1 MPITTDSAAV
11 AARTPAVQSAALG
24 GASAGIAGNIP
35 VAQSVAIQLNRP
47 IDQSTTLAGGPRI
60 SVTVLPL
67 DEDASESDPAG
78 QATIIGGTI
87 GTPAWSLDDDADGK
101 YAIDEATGAIT
112 VDDTLTEGTDEIIVE
127 VSGVTPAVP
136 AKTVQIVVAAG
147 EEE

>member
-87 GTPAWSLDDDADGK
+87 GTPFRRRRCRSSWRLAKKNDR
-101 YAIDEATGAIT
+101 T
-112 VDDTLTEGTDEIIVE
+112 VVFRL
-127 VSGVTPAVP
+127 
-136 AKTVQIVVAAG
+136 
-147 EEE
+147 